1 MAEGMEGRHRHFVLS
16 GVTETEA
23 YRSPQTG
30 GGRPNVPEQDRAR
43 HGGELQRQLNE
54 VRIGA
59 DAVRR
64 AQQAAGIQEE
74 GLGLQ
79 IEFESFPE
87 VELAF
92 ESLAR
97 ERSGIEL
104 LNVRHEE
111 EGERTLAT
119 VFVPD
124 GKLDHFESLIR
135 DYLAEKRD
143 SVGRA
148 RDNGS
153 RPR

>member
-1 MAEGMEGRHRHFVLS
+1 MAEETGVRHRHFVLN
-16 GVTETEA
+16 GVTDTEL
-23 YRSPQTG
+23 YRSPQQG
-30 GGRPNVPEQDRAR
+30 GGRPRVPEQDRAR
-43 HGGELQRQLNE
+43 HGGELQRQL
-54 VRIGA
+54 G
-59 DAVRR
+59 AVRAEAVAAR
-64 AQQAAGIQEE
+64 GAQQAVGAQEE

-104 LNVRHEE
+104 LNVRQEE
-111 EGERTLAT
+111 EGAPTLAT

-124 GKLDHFESLIR
+124 GKLDHFENLIR

-143 SVGRA
+143 SAGRA
-148 RDNGS
+148 RQPEAD
-153 RPR
+153 